1 MSRPVRSVGRLTLFQ
16 EMKIINNIC
25 TVVEHRLFQ
34 NIVLGVILFNA
45 VLFGLQTSSQMVQS
59 CGRWLSWLDGAC
71 LAVFTTELILKIVAY
86 NRSFVRD
93 PWNIFDFIVVVV
105 SFIPDMG
112 MFSSVRLFRVLRV
125 FKLISGVRQMRVILT
140 AIVRSVPGILWAG
153 SLLLLIYYVYGI
165 LGTNLFGR
173 AFPEWFGSL
182 GASVYSLFQIMT
194 LESWSMGIARPVIA
208 VYPYAWVYFVSYI
221 LASSFIVM
229 NIVVGIVLN
238 SIGDSF
244 KTEKPD
250 CDISADALK
259 NELRKLKNQIS
270 VVEVEIAKLEG
281 K

>member
-1 MSRPVRSVGRLTLFQ
+1 
-16 EMKIINNIC
+16 MKIINNIC